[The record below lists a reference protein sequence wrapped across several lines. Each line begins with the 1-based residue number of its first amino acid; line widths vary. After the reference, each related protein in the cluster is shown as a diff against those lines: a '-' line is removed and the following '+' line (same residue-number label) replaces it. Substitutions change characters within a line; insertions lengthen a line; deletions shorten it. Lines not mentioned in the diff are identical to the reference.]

1 MFYTQICAI
10 INIQIQYSDKQRRH
24 DRIYLQTNQ
33 INIFMPTYSYIH
45 HIVLHKQVVSEK
57 HCQDVLSKHQYLYNP
72 KSNSIFLEAMFWKSV
87 HFISTITPLF
97 KTLLQIVFWNCLQ
110 NLWDFHV
117 NSLNTG
123 KIFLSFSK
131 MIQMFE
137 SHLRF
142 TEF

>member
-1 MFYTQICAI
+1 MISI
-10 INIQIQYSDKQRRH
+10 INIQIQYSDMQRRH
-24 DRIYLQTNQ
+24 DRIDLQTNQ

-57 HCQDVLSKHQYLYNP
+57 HCQDVLSKHTNIYTIQ
-72 KSNSIFLEAMFWKSV
+72 KSNSIFFEAMFWKSV
-87 HFISTITPLF
+87 YFISTITPLF
-97 KTLLQIVFWNCLQ
+97 KTLLQIVFWNCLW

-117 NSLNTG
+117 NSLNNG